1 MKDKVYV
8 KVSGLHMTADESVA
22 DEEVIEVINV
32 GTYRIVNG
40 KEYVKYEEVYEGEG
54 GSCTN
59 LIRID
64 TDSVEI
70 TKKGA
75 VVAHLSFKRG
85 QKTMTAYDTPYG
97 KLYLGIFA
105 RDIVVDRSEDKIR
118 ILIDYSME
126 LNYEQI
132 SDCKVEIIVGAKEKF
147 EL

>member
-8 KVSGLHMTADESVA
+8 KVSGLHMTADESAA

-59 LIRID
+59 LIKID

>member
-8 KVSGLHMTADESVA
+8 KVSGLHMTADEGA
-22 DEEVIEVINV
+22 DDEEVIEVINV

-59 LIRID
+59 LIKID

>member
-59 LIRID
+59 LIKID